1 MTEEF
6 VERVILDKKIKR
18 GTRDPAY
25 ATLPVQP
32 RVSPRRAGAVVE
44 PKQKNRKKDDRT
56 DALMA
61 RWQ

>member
-1 MTEEF
+1 MTDEF
-6 VERVILDKKIKR
+6 VERVILDKEKIKR

-44 PKQKNRKKDDRT
+44 PKQKIEEKKG
-56 DALMA
+56 
-61 RWQ
+61 